1 MSIYIH
7 KLALYK
13 YTIYICHCQYGNAT
27 IYSMKSFYHLH
38 VSRTN
43 GRFFHRYILKDII
56 QASKSEDTKFLNPE
70 CTTENWTHHGWNNL
84 ISDDTYIICALRDP
98 VETIVSYNL
107 AFSAIVDKEDF
118 FNRIDLVTNIQSRSF
133 IEWKNNK
140 VDPHEDVELD
150 RDLILSRLKR
160 VDMLIDSK
168 DININTYNK
177 IKRKITDDL
186 GFENIE
192 YFDGLE
198 DTSSFRLWETK
209 EFYDSLTEEEINKI
223 KEVNYMDVEL
233 YEAAKSLF
241 FPI

>member
-1 MSIYIH
+1 
-7 KLALYK
+7 
-13 YTIYICHCQYGNAT
+13 
-27 IYSMKSFYHLH
+27 MKSFYHLH

-43 GRFFHRYILKDII
+43 GRFFHRYILKDIL
-56 QASKSEDTKFLNPE
+56 QASKSEDTKFLIPE
-70 CTTENWTHHGWNNL
+70 VIPENWTHHGWNNL

-98 VETIVSYNL
+98 VEAIVSYNL

-140 VDPHEDVELD
+140 VDPHEDVELNK
-150 RDLILSRLKR
+150 DLILSRLNR
-160 VDMLIDSK
+160 VNLLIDSK

-186 GFENIE
+186 GFSDVK
-192 YFDGLE
+192 YFDDLE
-198 DTSSFRLWETK
+198 DTDQFMSYGVK
-209 EFYDSLTEEEINKI
+209 EFYESLTEEEINKI

>member
-1 MSIYIH
+1 M
-7 KLALYK
+7 K
-13 YTIYICHCQYGNAT
+13 NAT

-43 GRFFHRYILKDII
+43 GRFFHRYILKDIL
-56 QASKSEDTKFLNPE
+56 QASKSEDTKFLIPE
-70 CTTENWTHHGWNNL
+70 VIPENWTHHGWNNL

-98 VETIVSYNL
+98 VEAIVSYNL

-140 VDPHEDVELD
+140 VDPHEDVELNK
-150 RDLILSRLKR
+150 DLILSRLNR
-160 VDMLIDSK
+160 VNLLIDSK

-186 GFENIE
+186 GFSDVK
-192 YFDGLE
+192 YFDDLE
-198 DTSSFRLWETK
+198 DTDQFMSYGVK
-209 EFYDSLTEEEINKI
+209 EFYESLTEEEINKI

>member
-1 MSIYIH
+1 
-7 KLALYK
+7 
-13 YTIYICHCQYGNAT
+13 
-27 IYSMKSFYHLH
+27 MKSFYHLH

-43 GRFFHRYILKDII
+43 GRFFFEYILKDLIKY
-56 QASKSEDTKFLNPE
+56 SKTQEIDFLWPE
-70 CTTENWTHHGWNNL
+70 VIPDNWTHHGWNNL

-98 VETIVSYNL
+98 VEAIISYNL
-107 AFSAIVDKEDF
+107 LFSAIVDKEDF

-133 IEWKNNK
+133 IEWPNNK
-140 VDPHEDVELD
+140 IDPHKDVELD
-150 RDLILSRLKR
+150 RDLILSRLNR

-177 IKRKITDDL
+177 IKKKIADDL

-198 DTSSFRLWETK
+198 DTSSFRSWRTK

-233 YEAAKSLF
+233 YQAAKSLF

>member
-1 MSIYIH
+1 M
-7 KLALYK
+7 K
-13 YTIYICHCQYGNAT
+13 NAT

-70 CTTENWTHHGWNNL
+70 CPTENWTHHGWNNL

-98 VETIVSYNL
+98 VEAIVSYNL
-107 AFSAIVDKEDF
+107 SFSAIVDKEDF

-140 VDPHEDVELD
+140 VDPHEDVELNK
-150 RDLILSRLKR
+150 DLILSRLNR
-160 VDMLIDSK
+160 VNLLIDSK

-186 GFENIE
+186 GFSDVK
-192 YFDGLE
+192 YFDDLE
-198 DTSSFRLWETK
+198 DTNQFMSYGVK
-209 EFYDSLTEEEINKI
+209 EFCESLTEDEINRI
-223 KEVNYMDVEL
+223 KEVNSMDVEL